1 MKRLPA
7 LAGLALVLL
16 LACTGS
22 AQAEF
27 VPLPAPCAAGGIG
40 GFAISGSTWL
50 AVCVEAT
57 PGYPRRS
64 YVNAVRLSGD
74 GGQSWNTLALDPTL
88 TAPGPPYMSGV
99 TVGPDGA
106 FYFGAVLASAP
117 EGTAGRIVR
126 VSVDGTPTLVGGVV
140 PVPGTTGTASVSAP
154 AFDATGRMWIAYTS
168 GKSVPNASFTLASRG
183 DDGTWTPAAPA
194 VTIGSGVAGTNVS
207 VRILPSGP
215 YVTEGGRSTYL
226 LRDGAL
232 VPATLDAP
240 AYTEGDLRIDGQ
252 GVSLDGGASYVIGNT
267 DWQYT
272 PVEGN
277 PALFAVDRQLM
288 RRASPAVF
296 APSGVS
302 FTGARYDRL
311 LRLIQDGDRV
321 VAVTDESRSQLLDG
335 DGRDNQLAAH
345 TGPLPAP
352 TASGPLSATL
362 TGWLGIANGFRGSM
376 GLPPLVGDPL
386 MSQAAENH
394 SRYSQLNR
402 GGDSFHDE
410 TPGKP
415 GYTGSSPL
423 ERCQAVGAACNGAE
437 IVYSDGM
444 DRPVE
449 GWIATLYHRFLLL
462 NPLNVFIGGGR
473 VSGGSS
479 VMDGLSAFSFAGEN
493 GFLVTPVEFP
503 TGRYDGD
510 LSFSGETPDPA
521 DACKQVGQPVT
532 QPYGTAVTAWVPA
545 GTLGPFTV
553 APLGG
558 APLAGCSLVQDGSA
572 SGSFVPEASLQP
584 HTTYVARTT
593 WTPNAQMGPR
603 PLQWQFT
610 TGTGDPADEPAG
622 DGKAPGGRKPAA
634 CKSAL
639 AVPHRTVKRRHSV
652 TVTYKTCGRAKLTS
666 RLYRLDRRG
675 KAARRSSAHRTSTIK
690 KATRAHTTAPTKKL
704 RAGRYRL
711 ELALTGSRPRHVAV
725 TIRVR

>member
-1 MKRLPA
+1 MKRLSA
-7 LAGLALVLL
+7 LTGLVLL

-27 VPLPAPCAAGGIG
+27 VPLTAPCAAGGIG
-40 GFAISGSTWL
+40 GFAISGPTWL

-57 PGYPRRS
+57 PSYPRRS
-64 YVNAVRLSGD
+64 YVNAVRLSSD
-74 GGQSWNTLALDPTL
+74 GGQSWNTVTLDPTL

-106 FYFGAVLASAP
+106 FYLGAVLASAL
-117 EGTAGRIVR
+117 EGTAGRIAR
-126 VSVDGTPTLVGGVV
+126 VSVDGTATLVGGVV
-140 PVPGTTGTASVSAP
+140 PVPGTTGLASVSAP
-154 AFDATGRMWIAYTS
+154 VFDASGRMWIAYTS
-168 GKSVPNASFTLASRG
+168 GKSAPNASFTLASRG
-183 DDGTWTPAAPA
+183 DDGTWSPAAPA
-194 VTIGSGVAGTNVS
+194 ATIGSGVGGTNVS
-207 VRILPSGP
+207 VRILPSGT
-215 YVTEGGRSTYL
+215 YITEAGQSTYV

-232 VPATLDAP
+232 VPATLDGP
-240 AYTEGDLRIDGQ
+240 AYTEGDLRVDGQ
-252 GVSLDGGASYVIGNT
+252 GVSLDGGASYVIGNVG
-267 DWQYT
+267 DWHFT

-277 PALFAVDRQLM
+277 PALFAIDHQLM
-288 RRASPAVF
+288 RRASPALF
-296 APSGVS
+296 SPSGVS
-302 FTGARYDRL
+302 YTGARYDRL

-335 DGRDNQLAAH
+335 DSRDNQLAAH
-345 TGPLPAP
+345 TGPLPVP

-362 TGWLGIANGFRGSM
+362 TDWLGIANGFRATMS
-376 GLPPLVGDPL
+376 LPPLVGDPL

-410 TPGKP
+410 DPGKP
-415 GYTGSSPL
+415 GYTGSAPV

-437 IVYSDGM
+437 IVYSEGM

-462 NPLNVFIGGGR
+462 NPLNVLIGGGR
-473 VSGGSS
+473 VPGGSS
-479 VMDGLSAFSFAGEN
+479 VMDGLGAYSFAGEN
-493 GFLVTPVEFP
+493 GFLVAPVEFP
-503 TGRYDGD
+503 NGRYDGF

-521 DACKQVGQPVT
+521 TACKKIGQPVT
-532 QPYGTAVTAWVPA
+532 QPYGTAVTAWIPA
-545 GTLGPFTV
+545 GTLSSFTV

-558 APLAGCSLVQDGSA
+558 APLAGCSLVYDDSTN
-572 SGSFVPEASLQP
+572 GSFVPEASLQP

-603 PLQWQFT
+603 TLEWQFT
-610 TGTGDPADEPAG
+610 TGSGEVADERG
-622 DGKAPGGRKPAA
+622 DDGNAPGGKKPAA

-639 AVPHRTVKRRHSV
+639 SVPHRTVKRRHSV
-652 TVTYKTCGRAKLTS
+652 TVNYKTCGRAKLTS
-666 RLYRLDRRG
+666 HLYRLDRRG

-690 KATRAHTTAPTKKL
+690 KAARAHTTAPTKKL

-711 ELALTGSRPRHVAV
+711 KLALTGSKPRHIGV